1 MTTPELTSTAPHH
14 VNRLLVALLICVAT
28 GTMGCHSSWGP
39 GDAHQSGLLPGHPVF
54 LSDDMEFVPTTSEEL
69 AQRGIYIPPE
79 LRAQSATE
87 YPEAAPVK
95 QDGVARIAAPTPIA
109 VASRD
114 PLHSAISFSQ
124 AEPRRAASENGR
136 VLNEPQSSLLN
147 GTAWQQY
154 PDEYLLTGG
163 DRDHPVHYDAF
174 FRYGVETEDSFA
186 EYTDHLGKSHVRESE
201 SIAIYAPRFGT
212 VRTTASPSGG
222 FAVERLSGMKDTRY
236 NSGVKAKVGPDTYAM
251 ADQVRGTRVR
261 SRASGVENREWLVG
275 TNNVVRLASDV
286 KLMNTFMDIAY
297 TYRAEFNQRDEAQL
311 AAGIAAA
318 HHWTRDENP
327 VLIADLK
334 SVGEVY
340 TKFRAAAMKVAD
352 PLDTE
357 PGRLQIVKMAD
368 TKTAQPGDVVTFA
381 IRYDNLGER
390 ELYNV
395 QIIDNLTPRLE
406 LLEDSAASDRPGD
419 LNMQDNKEGSLV
431 LTFVLDDPLPAESG
445 GLITFQCRVR

>member
-1 MTTPELTSTAPHH
+1 MVPAMLRVQSGFAFG
-14 VNRLLVALLICVAT
+14 LLASLVIT
-28 GTMGCHSSWGP
+28 GTGCQSSLIRQP
-39 GDAHQSGLLPGHPVF
+39 EREYPF
-54 LSDDMEFVPTTSEEL
+54 ETY
-69 AQRGIYIPPE
+69 RGQAPAESIPPSVMRHQKVAE
-79 LRAQSATE
+79 FNS
-87 YPEAAPVK
+87 
-95 QDGVARIAAPTPIA
+95 DGVARIAAPTPIA

-114 PLHSAISFSQ
+114 PLAQAISFSQ
-124 AEPRRAASENGR
+124 AETRQSVSEDGR
-136 VLNEPQSSLLN
+136 VLSDPKSSWMN
-147 GTAWQQY
+147 GAAWEQY

-174 FRYGVETEDSFA
+174 FRYGVESEDAFA
-186 EYTDHLGKSHVRESE
+186 EYTDHLGDSHVRETDT
-201 SIAIYAPRFGT
+201 IAIYAPRFGT

-275 TNNVVRLASDV
+275 TNNVVRLGSGT

-297 TYRAEFNQRDEAQL
+297 TYRAEFNQRDEARL

-327 VLIADLK
+327 MLIAQLD
-334 SVGEVY
+334 SVGEVH

-357 PGRLQIVKMAD
+357 PGRLRIVKMAD

-406 LLEDSAASDRPGD
+406 LIEDSAESDRPGD
-419 LNMQDNKEGSLV
+419 LNMQDNGEGSLA